1 MRKSTLKLTAVCR
14 PELRFAGIVGLAV
27 LLLVS
32 VSGLAATTS
41 SAASRKRRIARHAT
55 VRHTARRATTPATP
69 RRVNLSHPVAR
80 HASTRHPAA
89 RKPASHVRRV
99 GQHRRRTRASIRRRR
114 HRVEVALD
122 NVRTHT
128 APGSDPTATGGPGLD
143 GESVG
148 PLQPS
153 AQPALIAVA
162 DHVGSP
168 APVAS
173 SNASPAVAVN
183 NTLLFDASIPHYMPL
198 PLRGSHEV
206 LVHQNIVADV
216 EGLSR
221 IQNDEQLGA
230 MVRSGDLVALPASS
244 ALEIDARLPYNR
256 RYCRPW
262 TAKFLRDLSRAHDSI
277 FGHPLQLTS
286 AVRTV
291 NFQQHLAHYN
301 GNAAP
306 AYGDTASPHLTGQ
319 AIDLGKKGM
328 SLREIAW
335 MREVLGRLQA
345 AGKLDVEEEFEQACF
360 HISVYRTYAPRSAAP
375 AQLIAKD
382 EAPSPVDS
390 STAVRGV
397 AIPLVEPTPVSYS
410 VPVRTPVRRVVSY
423 RRPRTYYIHHT
434 RRAIAHRRRRRH
446 HRSMSLLAAGLR

>member
-1 MRKSTLKLTAVCR
+1 M
-14 PELRFAGIVGLAV
+14 
-27 LLLVS
+27 
-32 VSGLAATTS
+32 
-41 SAASRKRRIARHAT
+41 
-55 VRHTARRATTPATP
+55 
-69 RRVNLSHPVAR
+69 
-80 HASTRHPAA
+80 
-89 RKPASHVRRV
+89 
-99 GQHRRRTRASIRRRR
+99 RRRR

-122 NVRTHT
+122 NARTHT
-128 APGSDPTATGGPGLD
+128 APGSDPTATDRASLGD
-143 GESVG
+143 ESVG
-148 PLQPS
+148 SLETS
-153 AQPALIAVA
+153 APPALVAVA
-162 DHVGSP
+162 DNVGSP
-168 APVAS
+168 IPTDS
-173 SNASPAVAVN
+173 SNASPAAAAN
-183 NTLLFDASIPHYMPL
+183 NTLFFDASIPHYMPL

-221 IQNDEQLGA
+221 IQNDEQLGV

-244 ALEIDARLPYNR
+244 ALEIDPRLPYNR
-256 RYCRPW
+256 RYCRAW

-286 AVRTV
+286 AVRTID
-291 NFQQHLAHYN
+291 FQRHLEHYN

-360 HISVYRTYAPRSAAP
+360 HISVYRTYAPHSAAP
-375 AQLIAKD
+375 TQLVAKND
-382 EAPSPVDS
+382 VPTPAES
-390 STAVRGV
+390 SSSVGGV
-397 AIPLVEPTPVSYS
+397 AVPSVEPTPVSYPARAS
-410 VPVRTPVRRVVSY
+410 APVRRAVSY
-423 RRPRTYYIHHT
+423 RHSRSYYFHHA
-434 RRAIAHRRRRRH
+434 RRVVVHRRRRH